1 MTMKVGIDSYCFHRY
16 FGEVYPHQTPPA
28 ADEKMTMDD
37 FLDFAKKLDVDG
49 VSLESCFFPSFEKTW
64 FLDLK
69 AKLDDY
75 GFDRV
80 YAWGHPD
87 GLEAGKNREAFDDMV
102 SQIPNAKLIGAD
114 VMRVVASSLMFR
126 FEPHGPQLDILVDWF
141 KEAVK
146 VAEDYD
152 VILAVENH
160 IDYTSDECKE
170 LLDRVDSPYLG
181 LNLDTG
187 NFLRLLDDPVDG
199 AAKLA
204 DRVYATHIKDLKPV
218 KGVNAKEWYFFSS
231 TPVGDGLV
239 DNQKL
244 AQILYDADYKG
255 FLAVETDSL
264 HPDYENQ
271 EHAAVEKSVKRLKEI
286 AANVV
291 EKQRGGGGF
300 G

>member
-1 MTMKVGIDSYCFHRY
+1 MKVGIDSYCFHRY
-16 FGEVYPHQTPPA
+16 FGEVYPHQTAPSE
-28 ADEKMTMDD
+28 DEMMTMED

-49 VSLESCFFPSFEKTW
+49 VSLESCFFPSFEKEW

-87 GLEAGKNREAFDDMV
+87 GLEAGKNRDAFDDMV
-102 SQIPNAKLIGAD
+102 AQIPNAKLIGAD

-126 FEPHGPQLDILVDWF
+126 FEPHGPQLDILVDWL

-146 VAEDYD
+146 VAEEYD
-152 VILAVENH
+152 VKLAVENH
-160 IDYTSDECKE
+160 IDYTSDECVE
-170 LLDRVDSPYLG
+170 LLDRVNSPYLG

-187 NFLRLLDDPVDG
+187 NFLRLLDDPVEG
-199 AAKLA
+199 ARKLA

-218 KGVNAKEWYFFSS
+218 KGVNATEWYFFSS
-231 TPVGDGLV
+231 TPVGEGLV

-244 AQILYDADYKG
+244 AQILQDAGYQG

-271 EHAAVEKSVKRLKEI
+271 EHAAVEQSVRVLKEI
-286 AANVV
+286 AANV
-291 EKQRGGGGF
+291 K
-300 G
+300 

>member
-1 MTMKVGIDSYCFHRY
+1 MTKMKVGIDSYCFHRY
-16 FGEVYPHQTPPA
+16 FGEVYPHQTAP
-28 ADEKMTMDD
+28 EKNMTMED
-37 FLDFAKKLDVDG
+37 FLAYAKELDVDG
-49 VSLESCFFPSFEKTW
+49 VSLESCFFPTTEEAW
-64 FLDLK
+64 FKDLK
-69 AKLDDY
+69 AQLDDY

-87 GLEAGKNREAFDDMV
+87 GLEAGKNRDEFESMIAQV
-102 SQIPNAKLIGAD
+102 KNAKLIGAD

-126 FEPHGPQLDILVDWF
+126 FEPHGPQIDILVDWF

-152 VILAVENH
+152 VKLAVENH
-160 IDYTSDECKE
+160 IDYTSDECVE
-170 LLDRVDSPYLG
+170 LLERVDSPYLG

-199 AAKLA
+199 TRKLA
-204 DRVYATHIKDLKPV
+204 SRVFATHIKDLKPV
-218 KGVNAKEWYFFSS
+218 RGLNATEWYFFSS

-239 DNQKL
+239 DNQKI
-244 AQILYDADYKG
+244 AQLLYDANYQG

-271 EHAAVEKSVKRLKEI
+271 EHEAVAKSVKKLKEI
-286 AANVV
+286 ASLV
-291 EKQRGGGGF
+291 K
-300 G
+300 

>member
-1 MTMKVGIDSYCFHRY
+1 MSMKVGIDSYCFHRY
-16 FGEVYPHQTPPA
+16 FGEVYPHQTAPPE
-28 ADEKMTMDD
+28 DEMMTMED

-49 VSLESCFFPSFEKTW
+49 VSLESCFFPSFEKEW

-87 GLEAGKNREAFDDMV
+87 GLEAGKNREAFEDMV

-126 FEPHGPQLDILVDWF
+126 FEPHGPQLDILTEWF

-146 VAEDYD
+146 VAEEHD

-160 IDYTSDECKE
+160 IDYTSDEIKE
-170 LLDRVDSPYLG
+170 LLDRVDSPYFG
-181 LNLDTG
+181 VNLDTG
-187 NFLRLLDDPVDG
+187 NFLRLLDDPVEG
-199 AAKLA
+199 AKKLA
-204 DRVYATHIKDLKPV
+204 DQVYATHIKDLKPV
-218 KGVNAKEWYFFSS
+218 KGLNATEWYFFSS

-239 DNQKL
+239 DNEQL
-244 AQILYDADYKG
+244 AQILYDAGYEG

-264 HPDYENQ
+264 HPDYENE
-271 EHAAVEKSVKRLKEI
+271 EHAAVEQSVKRLKEI
-286 AANVV
+286 AASV
-291 EKQRGGGGF
+291 E
-300 G
+300 

>member
-1 MTMKVGIDSYCFHRY
+1 M
-16 FGEVYPHQTPPA
+16 E
-28 ADEKMTMDD
+28 D
-37 FLDFAKKLDVDG
+37 FLAFAKKLDVDG
-49 VSLESCFFPSFEKTW
+49 VSLESCFFPTFDKKW

-69 AKLDDY
+69 AQLDEY

-102 SQIPNAKLIGAD
+102 NQIPNAKLIGAD

-126 FEPHGPQLDILVDWF
+126 FEPHGPQIDILVDWF
-141 KEAVK
+141 NEAVK
-146 VAEDYD
+146 VAEEYD
-152 VILAVENH
+152 VVLAVENH
-160 IDYTSDECKE
+160 IDYTSDEIKE

-181 LNLDTG
+181 VNLDTG

-199 AAKLA
+199 AEKLA

-218 KGVNAKEWYFFSS
+218 KGINAKEWYFFSS
-231 TPVGDGLV
+231 TPVGEGLV

-244 AQILYDADYKG
+244 AQILYDADYQG

-271 EHAAVEKSVKRLKEI
+271 EHAAVEQSVKRLKEI
-286 AANVV
+286 AANV
-291 EKQRGGGGF
+291 K
-300 G
+300 

>member
-1 MTMKVGIDSYCFHRY
+1 MAMKTGIDSYCFHRY
-16 FGEVYPHQTPPA
+16 FGEVYPHQTPPPQ
-28 ADEKMTMDD
+28 DELMTMED
-37 FLDFAKKLDVDG
+37 FLTFAKKLDVDG
-49 VSLESCFFPSFEKTW
+49 VSLESCFFPSFDKGW

-69 AKLDDY
+69 AQLDDY

-87 GLEAGKNREAFDDMV
+87 GLEAGKNRAEFESMIA
-102 SQIPNAKLIGAD
+102 QIPNARLIGAD
-114 VMRVVASSLMFR
+114 VMRIVASSLMFR
-126 FEPHGPQLDILVDWF
+126 FEPHGPQLDILSEWL

-146 VAEDYD
+146 VAEEYD
-152 VILAVENH
+152 VKLAVENH
-160 IDYTSDECKE
+160 IDYTADECVE

-204 DRVYATHIKDLKPV
+204 DRVLATHIKDLKPV
-218 KGVNAKEWYFFSS
+218 KGVNATEWYFFSS

-244 AQILYDADYKG
+244 AQILYDANYQG

-271 EHAAVEKSVKRLKEI
+271 EHAAVEKSVKALKEI
-286 AANVV
+286 AANV
-291 EKQRGGGGF
+291 K
-300 G
+300 